1 MDIKQLKYLFI
12 KSIKDNSRKGLK
24 KHVKRIVN
32 ERNLLYAGFVAK
44 DGAAAGRP
52 LIYFPEDLT
61 VQKELCGKIVGI
73 VNEIT
78 NLKISNM
85 EYFTE
90 MTFSN
95 TNEYLYLKEI
105 QPHILFYCVSPNT
118 DQIEKARRFLLKNKE
133 KIKAIFTKD

>member
-1 MDIKQLKYLFI
+1 MDINKLKYLFI
-12 KSIKDNSRKGLK
+12 KRIKDINRKELK
-24 KHVKRIVN
+24 EQVKRIVN
-32 ERNLLYAGFVAK
+32 KRNLLYAGFVAK

-52 LIYFPEDLT
+52 LIYYPEELT

-85 EYFTE
+85 DYFTE

-95 TNEYLYLKEI
+95 PNEFLYLKEI
-105 QPHILFYCVSPNT
+105 QSHILFYCVSTNWS
-118 DQIEKARRFLLKNKE
+118 QIEKVDRFLLKNKK
-133 KIKAIFTKD
+133 KIGEIFTRD